1 MTPREEKRPC
11 QPGVGSMV
19 TVETLSAFRSRL
31 KSCSPRYLDTML
43 QYLVSVSH
51 RASNLQIRKLW
62 KSRFILKIEIA
73 VLRIHSE
80 NLINGVLQKK
90 DYTVFPVPKL
100 PGHCLQ
106 PDGYI
111 RSTAS

>member
-1 MTPREEKRPC
+1 MMSE
-11 QPGVGSMV
+11 S
-19 TVETLSAFRSRL
+19 LSAFRSRL
-31 KSCSPRYLDTML
+31 KSCSPRYLDTIL
-43 QYLVSVSH
+43 RNLVSVSH

-62 KSRFILKIEIA
+62 KFRFILEIEIT

-90 DYTVFPVPKL
+90 DYTVFPVPML

-106 PDGYI
+106 PGGYV
-111 RSTAS
+111 RSNTS